1 MNQPPYWWYTH
12 GRHECVTTV
21 NDNRFPTRTPLDSV
35 TVPTT
40 IGATSQLRSCSD
52 HGGLTVISVTSRLM
66 AHDNGTVIM
75 RKVCYQVYIC
85 TILGASFQP
94 KNCVLLSWVSLSCYE
109 ARRRESHSSPFPL
122 QHLHESYDQPVG

>member
-1 MNQPPYWWYTH
+1 MLH
-12 GRHECVTTV
+12 RSRRKE
-21 NDNRFPTRTPLDSV
+21 PLRLWGFDRDQCYITSD
-35 TVPTT
+35 
-40 IGATSQLRSCSD
+40 GARY
-52 HGGLTVISVTSRLM
+52 
-66 AHDNGTVIM
+66 GTVIM

-94 KNCVLLSWVSLSCYE
+94 KNCVLLSWVLLSCYE